1 MGEIMSRGG
10 ARIGAGRKKQEY
22 STVNYHRRVKP
33 EWIKILDKNLEA
45 LKMNKEILDRG
56 YVTHALTNEKGEIY
70 GLDTTQ
76 YISWDINKVEL
87 AHTFY
92 WSEIYRETGNI
103 STIIRKGKLLINP
116 TPEELKEKFEQS
128 KINLN

>member
-1 MGEIMSRGG
+1 
-10 ARIGAGRKKQEY
+10 
-22 STVNYHRRVKP
+22 
-33 EWIKILDKNLEA
+33 
-45 LKMNKEILDRG
+45 MNKEILDRG

-92 WSEIYRETGNI
+92 WSEIYRETGNM